1 MNANSNQNVNIEKP
15 CREKWW
21 RTAARELRDFRYAI
35 AGVVTSI
42 VLMPTPA
49 WAANEAGNLLNTLKG
64 LLAGGGGFL
73 GAGMVLFGAITI
85 GTNVSGA
92 SQGNGAAISSGVA
105 MVIGGVIIGAAAW
118 YFNSLDTSWVTV

>member
-1 MNANSNQNVNIEKP
+1 MHANSKEKNNAKAD
-15 CREKWW
+15 REKWW
-21 RTAARELRDFRYAI
+21 HAAARELRDFRYTI
-35 AGVVTSI
+35 AGIATTL
-42 VLMPTPA
+42 VLAPTPA
-49 WAANEAGNLLNTLKG
+49 WAANEAGSLLNTLKG

-92 SQGNGAAISSGVA
+92 AQGNGAAISSGVA